1 MTRLRTFLL
10 LACAVVAGA
19 LLSEVRSAVAFPILD
34 PGQGV
39 AQGSGYPAFGT
50 DTVTAVAQ
58 GGALIGPLAAGLYA
72 FNASTTC
79 FADQGAST
87 VTTSLIT
94 DRRIP
99 AGYVYPLRVDG
110 VSDTYVAV
118 MCTASTMVHIS
129 KDSYR

>member
-1 MTRLRTFLL
+1 MTRTRLFLF
-10 LACAVVAGA
+10 LALAVLTGA
-19 LLSEVRSAVAFPILD
+19 VLGQIRSAVAYPILD

-39 AQGSGYPAFGT
+39 AQGSGYPGFGT

-129 KDSYR
+129 KDTYR